1 MCEYKLRMDWKCMHN
16 VSRWF
21 ANIFNIFVL
30 RLKVAFDLIEVAV
43 LQEKTRKRLHF
54 HGTDRE
60 ALISF
65 VGVKNLPIEFGG
77 ELEMPNKPIGQD
89 IYEYLHKFEK
99 IFEGNPHLSFI
110 LLFCYVIEI
119 KLNIDETHISDS
131 SNKRDSR

>member
-1 MCEYKLRMDWKCMHN
+1 M
-16 VSRWF
+16 
-21 ANIFNIFVL
+21 
-30 RLKVAFDLIEVAV
+30 RLKIAFDLIEVDV

-110 LLFCYVIEI
+110 LLFCY
-119 KLNIDETHISDS
+119 
-131 SNKRDSR
+131 